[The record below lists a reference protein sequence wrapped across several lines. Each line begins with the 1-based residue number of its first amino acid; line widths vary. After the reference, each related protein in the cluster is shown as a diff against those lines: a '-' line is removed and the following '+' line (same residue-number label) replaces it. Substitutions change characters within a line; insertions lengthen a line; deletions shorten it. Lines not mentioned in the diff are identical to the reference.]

1 MTSKNGSS
9 VSMKLKPVAKLIGG
23 LCVGAVFSTSVIAN
37 DKNEWPYAK
46 GFYIGGQLG
55 HAKTDT
61 SADNLNSLYNAA
73 GLNSQSTD
81 VDKSD
86 LGYSVFVGY
95 RFNEHWAVEGGYQ
108 DLGDRSASF
117 SGSTTNPNAYYN
129 LAEEVYPETADGLSL
144 SVLGSIPFDNGL
156 TLTGKLGYFDWEMD
170 AVSTELSGTNMQRPG
185 ASSREDS
192 GAWYG
197 VEVGYHIEYDL
208 QTYVSLQH
216 IPLQDDDVNVIS
228 VGLRFWFDDKP
239 AYRPAKPAPAPVAK
253 PKPVVEQ
260 APIAPQANVEKTIVE
275 KPKDTDGDGVF
286 DSEDKCAATPS
297 SHKVD
302 AKGCSQFVMKPVDMK
317 VVILY
322 ANNSSEIDKKYFDKL
337 ADLASF
343 IKKYNVDSLNV
354 VGHTSASG
362 SAAYNQKLSERR
374 AQSVAKFLTE
384 RFGIDPKVIKPV
396 GKGESEPV
404 SDDPS
409 LNRRMEV
416 YIKSDVKMPVLKS

>member
-9 VSMKLKPVAKLIGG
+9 VSMKLRPVAKLIGSLVAG
-23 LCVGAVFSTSVIAN
+23 VALSTSVMAN
-37 DKNEWPYAK
+37 ETSENNEWPYAK

-61 SADNLNSLYNAA
+61 SADNLDSLYNAA

-86 LGYSVFVGY
+86 LGYSLFVGY
-95 RFNEHWAVEGGYQ
+95 RFNEHWAIEGGFQ
-108 DLGDRSASF
+108 DLGDRSVNF
-117 SGSTTNPNAYYN
+117 FGSTTDLNAYYD

-144 SVLGSIPFDNGL
+144 SILGSIPFDNGL

-170 AVSTELSGTNMQRPG
+170 AVTTELSGANVQNVG
-185 ASSREDS
+185 ASSRDDS

-197 VEVGYHIEYDL
+197 VEVGYHIDYDL
-208 QTYVSLQH
+208 QTYVSYQH

-228 VGLRFWFDDKP
+228 LGLRFWFDDQP
-239 AYRPAKPAPAPVAK
+239 TYRPAKAKVAPK
-253 PKPVVEQ
+253 PQPVVEQ
-260 APIAPQANVEKTIVE
+260 APVTPLPVAE
-275 KPKDTDGDGVF
+275 KPKDTDGDGVY
-286 DSEDKCAATPS
+286 DSEDKCAATPAT
-297 SHKVD
+297 HKVD
-302 AKGCSQFVMKPVDMK
+302 ADGCSQYVMKPVDMK

-322 ANNSSEIDKKYFDKL
+322 ANNSSEIDKKYYDEL

-343 IKKYNVDSLNV
+343 IKEYDVDSLNV

-362 SAAYNQKLSERR
+362 SAAYNQTLSERR

-384 RFGIDPKVIKPV
+384 RFGIDSKVINPV
-396 GKGESEPV
+396 GKGESELV

-416 YIKSDVKMPVLKS
+416 YIKSDVRMPVLKGE